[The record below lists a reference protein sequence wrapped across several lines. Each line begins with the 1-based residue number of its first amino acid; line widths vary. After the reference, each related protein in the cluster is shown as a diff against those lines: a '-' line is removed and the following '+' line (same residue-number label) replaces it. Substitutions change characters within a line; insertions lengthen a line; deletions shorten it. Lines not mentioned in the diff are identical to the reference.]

1 MSLPKLV
8 QDKTDYVKCADL
20 MRLLHQMRETNTA
33 DENSIY
39 TDPDEII
46 ESLLVQL
53 GPEN

>member
-20 MRLLHQMRETNTA
+20 MRLLHQMREANTA
-33 DENSIY
+33 DKDSLY
-39 TDPDEII
+39 KDPDEII